1 MISTHQTFAVA
12 ERHPGRAVL
21 ILQESDIVTV
31 IYRIVTPLQP
41 VFAPVLHCEMS

>member
-31 IYRIVTPLQP
+31 IYRVVTPLQP